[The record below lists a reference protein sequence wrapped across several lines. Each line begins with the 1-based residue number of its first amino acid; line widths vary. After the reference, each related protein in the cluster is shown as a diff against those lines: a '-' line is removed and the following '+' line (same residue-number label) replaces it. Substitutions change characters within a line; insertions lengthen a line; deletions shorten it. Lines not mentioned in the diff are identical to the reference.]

1 MDTQFM
7 KKQKY
12 LTYLNENYFYEIGFE
27 KKESKLKDL
36 KTKKNRQ
43 YRSHQGRP
51 PRQRETNNKMLGWS
65 LVGLIITIIFI
76 IITKK

>member
-27 KKESKLKDL
+27 KKESKIKDL
-36 KTKKNRQ
+36 KTKKHRQ
-43 YRSHQGRP
+43 YRGSQGRP